1 MTDSDV
7 SDGNGTLY
15 QALID
20 VECIVF
26 QHTASSFL
34 CTALRS
40 PRAIPCLKQIN

>member
-15 QALID
+15 HALID
-20 VECIVF
+20 DEWIVF
-26 QHTASSFL
+26 QHTAPSFL
-34 CTALRS
+34 RTALWS